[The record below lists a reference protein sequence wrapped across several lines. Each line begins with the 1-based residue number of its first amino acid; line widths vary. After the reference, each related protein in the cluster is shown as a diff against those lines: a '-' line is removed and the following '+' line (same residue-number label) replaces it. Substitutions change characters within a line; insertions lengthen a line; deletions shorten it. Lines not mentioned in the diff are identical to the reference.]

1 MFLCICGMVEL
12 FLRHRII
19 RKCSFGNLVTAL
31 TLALSVAVIGECFVV
46 NMGVHFTL
54 VHDNLFSYLLERLL
68 NGTPSSIFDRFMTH
82 IFLLDK

>member
-68 NGTPSSIFDRFMTH
+68 EWDTIFNF
-82 IFLLDK
+82 